1 VQSVRLRQMMLSNRL
16 SAVGLII
23 VVVVVGAAILYSV
36 LGPRVT
42 PYDPGAPNLAAANLP
57 PSLAHFFGTDF
68 EGRDIFSRV
77 IAALPIDIGIPITVV
92 LFSATLG
99 ILLGVVAGYRGGLT
113 DEVIMRITDLFLAFP
128 TIIMVL
134 AIAATLGPSLL
145 NATLAVFFVWW
156 PPYVRLVRGGV
167 LEVSTEDFISISK
180 SLNSSFFY
188 IMRRGI
194 LPNVIPT
201 IITYATLD
209 VGTALLSVSILGY
222 LGVGIPVGTP
232 ELGVMVGSITYNLYT
247 FPLEALLPAFAT
259 MVIVAGFSFLG
270 EGAREAGDVKVRP
283 HILFRGSGLERAHA
297 TASPAVASGADS
309 RSGGGPGGSTRS
321 AAADHGP
328 D

>member
-1 VQSVRLRQMMLSNRL
+1 MQSARLRQMMLSNRL
-16 SAVGLII
+16 SALGLVIVT
-23 VVVVVGAAILYSV
+23 VVVVTAILFSV
-36 LGPRVT
+36 LGARIT
-42 PYDPGAPNLAAANLP
+42 PYDPGRLDLAAANLP
-57 PSLAHFFGTDF
+57 PSLSHFFGTDF

-77 IAALPIDIGIPITVV
+77 IAALPIDIGIPIVVV
-92 LFSATLG
+92 LFSVTVG
-99 ILLGVVAGYRGGLT
+99 IFLGVVAGYRGGLL
-113 DEVIMRITDLFLAFP
+113 DEVIMRVTDLFLAFP

-134 AIAATLGPSLL
+134 AIAATLGRSLL

-188 IMRRGI
+188 IMRKGI

-222 LGVGIPVGTP
+222 LGVGIPIGTP

-247 FPLEALLPAFAT
+247 YPLEALLPAFAT

-270 EGAREAGDVKVRP
+270 EGARESTDVKVRP
-283 HILFRGSGLERAHA
+283 HMVFRERGLKKPQ
-297 TASPAVASGADS
+297 TP
-309 RSGGGPGGSTRS
+309 GPELQGLG
-321 AAADHGP
+321 
-328 D
+328 